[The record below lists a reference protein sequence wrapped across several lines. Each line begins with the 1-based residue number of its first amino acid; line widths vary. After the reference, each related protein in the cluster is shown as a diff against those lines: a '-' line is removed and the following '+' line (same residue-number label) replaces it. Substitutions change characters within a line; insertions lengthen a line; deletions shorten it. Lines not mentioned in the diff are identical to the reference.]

1 MKILCTA
8 ICLVTTFLFAGIASA
23 ATVTG
28 NLNVSANVVTH
39 CTLSTSDVNFGN
51 YTGSALDATGDVSVT
66 CTNAQSYTIALSR
79 GHSSDY
85 NRFMTFNYELYYNLY
100 KDASHA
106 TIWGDGT
113 EGSETVSDTGSSSPQ
128 SHTVY
133 GRIPGGQWP
142 DTGAYSDSIVVTITY

>member
-1 MKILCTA
+1 MKKLLTA
-8 ICLVTTFLFAGIASA
+8 ICLVSTLLFAGSVSA

-28 NLNVSANVVTH
+28 NLYVSANVLTV

-51 YTGSALDATGDVSVT
+51 YTGSNLDATGNVSVT
-66 CTNAQSYTIALSR
+66 CTNAQSYTIALSK

-100 KDASHA
+100 KDASHV
-106 TIWGDGT
+106 TVWGDGT
-113 EGSETVSDTGSSSPQ
+113 DGSETVSDTGSSSPQ

-142 DTGAYSDSIVVTITY
+142 DLGSYSDSIVVTVTY